1 MNELIPQAQRLL
13 EAARATPPRPGSQ
26 ARERMRAAVVG
37 ASAAGALSIVGVK
50 PASMLHGLAVKLLVG
65 AAAAVVGGGAVW
77 THHVLANH
85 ATAPVP
91 PAVTPAPVAAAPA
104 PVAVAEEPQPV
115 APSAQAAAAQT
126 PDPAPTAAAAAPVPQ
141 RAPQAKAAVPPA
153 DATPST
159 PARAAAPARAPSIA
173 DEVAALQLALSHV
186 DGRRFDQALEA
197 LDGYDAR
204 FPKGELSVE
213 ARALRALTLCGL
225 GRTDDARAL
234 GAELLKTGTSPT
246 LMRLRASCV
255 AQ

>member
-26 ARERMRAAVVG
+26 ARERMRATVVG

-50 PASMLHGLAVKLLVG
+50 PASLLHGLAMKLLVG
-65 AAAAVVGGGAVW
+65 AGAAVIGAGAVW

-85 ATAPVP
+85 ASAPLP
-91 PAVTPAPVAAAPA
+91 PAVTPAPVDPPAPA
-104 PVAVAEEPQPV
+104 AEPQPV
-115 APSAQAAAAQT
+115 APSVKAAAAQT
-126 PDPAPTAAAAAPVPQ
+126 PDPAPPAAAAAPVPQ
-141 RAPQAKAAVPPA
+141 RAPQAKAAVPPV

-159 PARAAAPARAPSIA
+159 PARAVAPARAPSIA
-173 DEVAALQLALSHV
+173 EEVAALQQALSHV
-186 DGRRFDQALEA
+186 DARRFDQALA
-197 LDGYDAR
+197 TLDGYDAR